1 MRPLPSLLAALLL
14 TAGLRAASGPQAAFT
29 ENLSWGQV
37 EIVLRAEPPQVAV
50 DHDLVVTLTVTAP
63 ATMQVELP
71 DLRGR
76 FGGFAAAEGYAG
88 EPETLAD
95 GRRRREHRW
104 RLTPELARAYRLAPF
119 AVQVTDQAVA
129 PARVSSF
136 ATRPV
141 LFPAAELGV
150 AATGGVEVAPEPHWI
165 PPTRRMMLGWSALVM
180 LAAAALFGLVRLALM
195 LRRRQRLR
203 RLSPRERAFVELEQL
218 LRRGLL
224 EKGLYKDFYIELTQ
238 VVRRY
243 IERSHGIRAPEQTT
257 EEFLEAASSHPRF
270 TPAVLAR
277 LRDFLQAAD
286 LVKFA
291 GQESNPQVASAAV
304 RTARE
309 YVEQDAATPCPASP
323 TQPPSSLN
331 DRSPIADRR

>member
-1 MRPLPSLLAALLL
+1 MRTLPPLLAALLV
-14 TAGLRAASGPQAAFT
+14 AACLRAATPAAAPAAAFT

-37 EIVLRAEPPQVAV
+37 EIVLRAEPPQVSLER
-50 DHDLVVTLTVTAP
+50 DLVVTLTVTAP
-63 ATMQVELP
+63 AALQVELP

-76 FGGFAAAEGYAG
+76 FGGFSLAEGYAG

-104 RLTPELARAYRLAPF
+104 RLTPALARAYRLAPF
-119 AVQVTDQAVA
+119 AVRVTDQAVA

-141 LFPAAELGV
+141 VFPAAELDA
-150 AATGGVEVAPEPHWI
+150 AATGDVEVAPEPHWI
-165 PPTRRMMLGWSALVM
+165 PPTRRTVLGWGALLL
-180 LAAAALFGLVRLALM
+180 LAAAALFGLVRLAM
-195 LRRRQRLR
+195 ILRWRQRLR
-203 RLSPRERAFVELEQL
+203 RLSPRERAFMELEQL
-218 LRRGLL
+218 LRRGLP

-257 EEFLEAASSHPRF
+257 EEFLEAASRHPRF
-270 TPAVLAR
+270 TPVVLAR
-277 LRDFLQAAD
+277 LRDFLQSAD

-291 GQESNPQVASAAV
+291 GQEGNPQVASAAV

-309 YVEQDAATPCPASP
+309 YVEQDAAAQTPPPTADSYPAK
-323 TQPPSSLN
+323 T
-331 DRSPIADRR
+331 